1 MGSHAAGGEWEAG
14 SAGSIAFA
22 TTHHQPARGKR
33 DERQAGA
40 QRGPGGGVL
49 SSHSQSPADGRR
61 ARVRLA
67 GRPGSQ
73 YLCHAATSAAA
84 SGTMNLCVAS
94 VATPPR
100 QMAGYRPLAHS
111 HTTEATRSHHRDAP
125 APHPVPET
133 AGPRIPA
140 ASAACHLTG
149 RILLSLPPC
158 LRRVPASMGKQGPF
172 LCCVPGSSS
181 LSRRPRRLWPV
192 WLVSKDSS
200 LPPVSPSCA
209 VAAALGQ
216 SIPFR
221 LVRVEGKGRKGALMT
236 KLVLARS
243 SPGGA
248 HPCLAW
254 QGTGRPRHLAGQH
267 SRLPMQEP
275 IARARRQSPSILCR
289 PASSSSPS
297 LPPPPCRHAP
307 TSPAAGETR
316 HWVPVPMCQYREG
329 TGPLVWRAALMHRNT
344 EGGSDRLGAGAGA
357 GDCELMADHPAH
369 PGCTRQRRTRLPSRS
384 ANLRDHAGV
393 QQRGGWEG
401 TKPAPFH
408 RIHHTVRQ
416 AQHAADSTH
425 LDARTGLETGPPVVC
440 GEPQPPCGGEQANKC
455 ASLVQ
460 RRRDWTAQDGA
471 GVSHATPGWRTD
483 RPSAIRQAG

>member
-1 MGSHAAGGEWEAG
+1 M
-14 SAGSIAFA
+14 
-22 TTHHQPARGKR
+22 
-33 DERQAGA
+33 
-40 QRGPGGGVL
+40 L
-49 SSHSQSPADGRR
+49 SSHSLSPADGRR

-209 VAAALGQ
+209 VAAAPGQ

-275 IARARRQSPSILCR
+275 IATARRQSPSILCR

-393 QQRGGWEG
+393 QRQQVPRRWARCRRLGRMLCRAWRLGGDE
-401 TKPAPFH
+401 TRPPSIASITLCA
-408 RIHHTVRQ
+408 RRSTQQ
-416 AQHAADSTH
+416 AARTSTH
-425 LDARTGLETGPPVVC
+425 APGSRLGRPLCVGNHSRLAVVNKRTSVHL
-440 GEPQPPCGGEQANKC
+440 
-455 ASLVQ
+455 LVQ